1 MHLCLKSVVVLVFMM
16 STSVLLF
23 PVVLGAWT
31 TADLRPRNYNPLR
44 RPQASG
50 DPVIVNVN
58 IDLVS
63 LLAVNEFEQVS
74 LPKTIFVSYFT
85 SLLTVFS
92 C

>member
-1 MHLCLKSVVVLVFMM
+1 MHRRCINSVLVVVMM

-31 TADLRPRNYNPLR
+31 TSDLRPRNYNPLR
-44 RPQASG
+44 RPDAAG
-50 DPVIVNVN
+50 EPVTVNVN

-74 LPKTIFVSYFT
+74 RADKLFEPS
-85 SLLTVFS
+85 S
-92 C
+92 